1 MNSYFTKKRTW
12 QPLIA
17 LIILITGFLLLIYMI
32 IVEDEPGAIPLIL
45 ILSGLGWI
53 TKIRLK
59 KKKYLIGDQK

>member
-45 ILSGLGWI
+45 ILSWLGWI

>member
-59 KKKYLIGDQK
+59 KKKNLIGDQK